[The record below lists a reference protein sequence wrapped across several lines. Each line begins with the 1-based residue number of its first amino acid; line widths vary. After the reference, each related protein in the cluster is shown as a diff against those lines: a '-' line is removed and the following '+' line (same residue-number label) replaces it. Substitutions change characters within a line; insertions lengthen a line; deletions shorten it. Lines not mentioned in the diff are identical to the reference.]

1 MHETQ
6 SVICIYM
13 HMYLVL
19 SLSHSKLG
27 MQWDTRY
34 PHSVTYM
41 YYVCPSDNQLASGPV
56 FRPLDHFLQS
66 LDCIVW
72 KTTPGVIFQ
81 SNINYCNLINY
92 NWSWNWNCHNFYNS
106 ILILINSFI
115 HRKSKFSFKS
125 SNVNYFLKLT

>member
-1 MHETQ
+1 MGKPCMKLNQLFVYICICISSCLSLTANWACNETQ
-6 SVICIYM
+6 GIPTSVM
-13 HMYLVL
+13 
-19 SLSHSKLG
+19 
-27 MQWDTRY
+27 
-34 PHSVTYM
+34 YM

-92 NWSWNWNCHNFYNS
+92 NWS
-106 ILILINSFI
+106 
-115 HRKSKFSFKS
+115 
-125 SNVNYFLKLT
+125 